1 MIEKVRKLAVKI
13 ENNSDKIEI
22 GMAIALLVVV
32 ILSVIPLYVF
42 GYYTVPVADDYNM
55 ILKTHSA
62 WESSHSIW
70 QVFTAALAT
79 AKEYYMT
86 WSGAFFNMFLQSL
99 LPGLGDYSTYFLSS
113 WILITIYLAAAY
125 YFWNCVIIH
134 LLKGNRWQWLIV
146 ASVTVVIQ
154 IQAVPSLYD
163 MFYWYVGAVGYGLA
177 YSMKMVLLGMMI
189 KQLAKQNTCTKWY
202 FIYSVIC
209 AFLIGGME
217 FGPTS
222 MVFVIVSAFMICYS
236 VYKKRQRLYIVS
248 VSAAY
253 YAAWIIAVIAPGN
266 SVRQEQVG
274 QRNSAVFAI
283 LQALKLGA
291 QRMSSSLSSFLLI
304 LTLLILPAVI
314 ITVKNCNLKFKHPF
328 IFAFLSYGICSSMY
342 TPIIY
347 ANYGQLGIINV
358 YTYNVIY
365 YAFIVFWILNIIYMT
380 GWVVKCL
387 IPEISGRGIGRG
399 KHYRPYYYG
408 AVVALL
414 CLDVLVAH
422 NIGSY
427 ASGYVLQTLHGGEC
441 KSGKEYFLQREEI
454 LRNSQGQDVV
464 VNAIY
469 VPLNTSDSSDV
480 TTDPNN
486 WVNKAVA
493 QYYHLN
499 SIVRE

>member
-1 MIEKVRKLAVKI
+1 M
-13 ENNSDKIEI
+13 
-22 GMAIALLVVV
+22 
-32 ILSVIPLYVF
+32 
-42 GYYTVPVADDYNM
+42 
-55 ILKTHSA
+55 
-62 WESSHSIW
+62 
-70 QVFTAALAT
+70 
-79 AKEYYMT
+79 
-86 WSGAFFNMFLQSL
+86 
-99 LPGLGDYSTYFLSS
+99 
-113 WILITIYLAAAY
+113 
-125 YFWNCVIIH
+125 
-134 LLKGNRWQWLIV
+134 
-146 ASVTVVIQ
+146 
-154 IQAVPSLYD
+154 
-163 MFYWYVGAVGYGLA
+163 
-177 YSMKMVLLGMMI
+177 
-189 KQLAKQNTCTKWY
+189 
-202 FIYSVIC
+202 
-209 AFLIGGME
+209 
-217 FGPTS
+217 
-222 MVFVIVSAFMICYS
+222 
-236 VYKKRQRLYIVS
+236 
-248 VSAAY
+248 
-253 YAAWIIAVIAPGN
+253 
-266 SVRQEQVG
+266 
-274 QRNSAVFAI
+274 
-283 LQALKLGA
+283 
-291 QRMSSSLSSFLLI
+291 
-304 LTLLILPAVI
+304 
-314 ITVKNCNLKFKHPF
+314 
-328 IFAFLSYGICSSMY
+328 
-342 TPIIY
+342 
-347 ANYGQLGIINV
+347 

-365 YAFIVFWILNIIYMT
+365 YAFIVFWILNIIYIT